1 MGGIAGRAGIPEGK
15 ATATI
20 YGLIREQKYADA
32 VGLLNV
38 ELQNFPRSR
47 AALSLLGY
55 CYYYLQDF
63 RAATQTYE
71 QLVQFHPEVEEYKIY
86 YAQSLYKAGI
96 YADASKVAMSVDG
109 AEHSQRMSM
118 LQAAIKYEEDDV
130 SACESLLS
138 EGDATDADSLI
149 GTACIRFKEGKTD
162 EARAKFEEAAGIL
175 GWQASVAYGIA
186 LCHYQ
191 AGEYRRALEL
201 VGDIIERG
209 VREHPELSVGSNTGG
224 LDVSPARATAPARP
238 LAMTLAI
245 PRAPAAPVDT
255 VPGPQTRSVGNTQIL
270 RETALVE
277 AFNLRA
283 AIEFKF
289 GNQSSAA
296 EALSDMP
303 PR

>member
-1 MGGIAGRAGIPEGK
+1 M
-15 ATATI
+15 
-20 YGLIREQKYADA
+20 
-32 VGLLNV
+32 
-38 ELQNFPRSR
+38 
-47 AALSLLGY
+47 
-55 CYYYLQDF
+55 
-63 RAATQTYE
+63 
-71 QLVQFHPEVEEYKIY
+71 QFHPEVEEYKIY

-238 LAMTLAI
+238 LAMSLAASSCSHSCGRALRSSPRGLRARSRPI
-245 PRAPAAPVDT
+245 RAPPSR
-255 VPGPQTRSVGNTQIL
+255 PGPS
-270 RETALVE
+270 
-277 AFNLRA
+277 
-283 AIEFKF
+283 
-289 GNQSSAA
+289 
-296 EALSDMP
+296 P
-303 PR
+303 PRVPPPPPSTPFPARRLVASATPRFCAKPRWWRRSTCAPPSSSSSETSPPLPKPSPTCPRGEPPPQPMLQP